1 MNPKVDV
8 VVVTYNRL
16 ELLKKCI
23 HSIVKQDYFVNK
35 IIVVDNNSTD
45 NTYNYLKNISKKYD
59 FIQPLHFSKNLG
71 GAGGFYEGMKFF
83 IEKSNGDY
91 VWIMDDDTIPQ
102 TSALKK
108 MVEKI
113 KYIPKLGFLTSNV
126 RWKNN
131 APALMNVQEPYQ
143 IWNQFADKGL
153 IKVNYA
159 SFVSILFPRKV
170 IMDVG
175 LPIKEFFIWGDD
187 VEYTRRID
195 TAGYMGF
202 TVIDSLVTHEI
213 KNNIGS
219 NIILEEDE
227 NRIKRYYYARRNTI
241 FTMKNRY
248 GKKDYFKWIINS
260 LIFEPIR
267 IIRFSKDRKLLRL
280 KSSLKGT
287 ISGFFFNPKVIVP
300 KNKESKNFGKK

>member
-1 MNPKVDV
+1 
-8 VVVTYNRL
+8 
-16 ELLKKCI
+16 
-23 HSIVKQDYFVNK
+23 
-35 IIVVDNNSTD
+35 
-45 NTYNYLKNISKKYD
+45 
-59 FIQPLHFSKNLG
+59 
-71 GAGGFYEGMKFF
+71 
-83 IEKSNGDY
+83 
-91 VWIMDDDTIPQ
+91 
-102 TSALKK
+102 

-131 APALMNVQEPYQ
+131 APALMNVQEPDQ

-300 KNKESKNFGKK
+300 KNKESKIFGKK

>member
-8 VVVTYNRL
+8 VVVTYNIL

-59 FIQPLHFSKNLG
+59 FIQPLHFSENLG

-83 IEKSNGDY
+83 IENSNGDY

-131 APALMNVQEPYQ
+131 APALMNVQEPDQ

>member
-1 MNPKVDV
+1 
-8 VVVTYNRL
+8 
-16 ELLKKCI
+16 
-23 HSIVKQDYFVNK
+23 
-35 IIVVDNNSTD
+35 
-45 NTYNYLKNISKKYD
+45 
-59 FIQPLHFSKNLG
+59 
-71 GAGGFYEGMKFF
+71 
-83 IEKSNGDY
+83 
-91 VWIMDDDTIPQ
+91 
-102 TSALKK
+102 
-108 MVEKI
+108 
-113 KYIPKLGFLTSNV
+113 
-126 RWKNN
+126 
-131 APALMNVQEPYQ
+131 MNVQEPDQ

>member
-59 FIQPLHFSKNLG
+59 FIQPLHFSENLG

-83 IEKSNGDY
+83 IENSNGDY

-113 KYIPKLGFLTSNV
+113 KYITKLGFLTSNV

-131 APALMNVQEPYQ
+131 APALMNVQEPDQ